1 MDKFNLIWFKLK
13 FGLSIVLGTML
24 LLTRTADEVDI
35 RFLGFGVTL
44 NFIFGV
50 VGLFII
56 ILAFIDYK
64 QTIFKR

>member
-1 MDKFNLIWFKLK
+1 MDKNALLWFKLK

-24 LLTRTADEVDI
+24 LLTRTAETVDI

-44 NFIFGV
+44 NFIFGL

-64 QTIFKR
+64 RLFLKL